1 MCCDVQLL
9 YIVNALLKRESNVC
23 LGKNTPCFFFKKS
36 KELPGASPSI
46 NMHMLCIFHWETHP
60 LHISL
65 LYLRFAVY
73 PTSVACPL
81 SWLCRFVLDRKGLGH
96 PTLPSHDHHPGSSPP
111 KCFTHVYR
119 FSISN
124 VVLCKCDLWVWRGF
138 DRCGCLNESLFSL
151 RNFELASFWR
161 LFLSAIKL
169 NSFF

>member
-1 MCCDVQLL
+1 MSAWAKILPVF
-9 YIVNALLKRESNVC
+9 LKKKA
-23 LGKNTPCFFFKKS
+23 KNSLVLVLVLTCTCYAYFTGRP
-36 KELPGASPSI
+36 I
-46 NMHMLCIFHWETHP
+46 LCI
-60 LHISL
+60 
-65 LYLRFAVY
+65 RFAVY